1 MMYMIPLLLLPVLL
15 VYIGRLQSYL
25 QMRSETKKPIVE
37 TKQSA
42 EVQRKVHDFL
52 RANERRVVHK
62 MMDYACF
69 ISMIYEVMIW
79 AKTISVGVD
88 TIPHFD
94 VALSPWSLLWLN
106 YCAALQLSRLQGSES
121 GTLSVAMAA
130 MGYNLVLVVNAVL
143 IKMNNV
149 SDRETMML
157 VVRVFAGFFFCDHR
171 KAVAFQIIF
180 VLLKVEWQP
189 HNAAVDSVGYSEMWD
204 VMIWHTFQQLVIV
217 GAMWTIWFTI
227 EYFVRTLAELMV
239 QKSDT
244 EASLQAARAVL
255 ASQCDAEAF
264 LREDLTFQNPSA
276 KMAHFFGMSV
286 EDLKDKCFLDIL
298 SSADQE
304 RLQTVVTASVQRLQE
319 ENRPSAMSLTLSI
332 KHGSGR
338 QIEARAYL
346 GSIAPSL
353 DSEGI
358 CHLVALN
365 EVRETGQEGDVTPD
379 ASPSVAPRVSIPESP
394 TQAGAEGSPGAGGL
408 PLNADTLAF
417 HAWSYGPSGSGGSAP
432 MGSINSVS
440 VLFDSSSMEVLEI
453 SMSLNTQGVRN
464 RKKTQLRECIIP
476 GVWDEFRHWV
486 DSAKSRRPSSPPAIV
501 PFVFPKIVSA
511 VVAARCSELKQAQS
525 GDKQLLLTLRDIR
538 LRRFQSGRST
548 MGKPMGRGTASHV
561 SRE

>member
-1 MMYMIPLLLLPVLL
+1 
-15 VYIGRLQSYL
+15 
-25 QMRSETKKPIVE
+25 
-37 TKQSA
+37 
-42 EVQRKVHDFL
+42 
-52 RANERRVVHK
+52 
-62 MMDYACF
+62 
-69 ISMIYEVMIW
+69 
-79 AKTISVGVD
+79 
-88 TIPHFD
+88 
-94 VALSPWSLLWLN
+94 
-106 YCAALQLSRLQGSES
+106 
-121 GTLSVAMAA
+121 
-130 MGYNLVLVVNAVL
+130 
-143 IKMNNV
+143 
-149 SDRETMML
+149 MML

-171 KAVAFQIIF
+171 KAVAFQIMF

-189 HNAAVDSVGYSEMWD
+189 HNAAVNSVGYSEMWD

-276 KMAHFFGMSV
+276 KMAHFFGMR
-286 EDLKDKCFLDIL
+286 
-298 SSADQE
+298 E

-346 GSIAPSL
+346 GSIAPSM

-365 EVRETGQEGDVTPD
+365 EVRETGQEEDVTSDTTANVEP
-379 ASPSVAPRVSIPESP
+379 PVSTESR
-394 TQAGAEGSPGAGGL
+394 QQEEGAEGSPGAGGL

-440 VLFDSSSMEVLEI
+440 VLFDSSSMEPLPKW
-453 SMSLNTQGVRN
+453 VRN
-464 RKKTQLRECIIP
+464 RNKTQLRECIIP
-476 GVWDEFRHWV
+476 GVWEEFRHWV

-561 SRE
+561 SRESLSEIISEGPQIL